1 MVFMP
6 QQRVQS
12 ESLHRGNL
20 YLTVQGLAKAP
31 RCSVLLDL
39 DGDFSGDGN
48 GIGTTVPSLTLAQL
62 QAYLTDQGLV
72 AADQTKL
79 TSDQATEGS
88 DAATIAAGLV
98 TSVGILSADQTTVY
112 VFTLSSSS
120 PSGFTVQPITLVTS

>member
-1 MVFMP
+1 M
-6 QQRVQS
+6 
-12 ESLHRGNL
+12 
-20 YLTVQGLAKAP
+20 
-31 RCSVLLDL
+31 
-39 DGDFSGDGN
+39 
-48 GIGTTVPSLTLAQL
+48 GIGTTVPPLTLAQL